1 MEDLKE
7 SINSFVVERARKK
20 IEKFGLSSEDLTD
33 DFSLTGSGVF
43 DSMEFLELISDV
55 ETKFNIIIDFGGF
68 EPEEFTTLRGFSH
81 CASQAQE
88 DD

>member
-1 MEDLKE
+1 MTDLE
-7 SINSFVVERARKK
+7 VSINNFVIARAKKK
-20 IEKFGLSSEDLTD
+20 IEKFGLSSEDLNQ

-55 ETKFNIIIDFGGF
+55 ETKFNIMIDFSGF

-88 DD
+88 D